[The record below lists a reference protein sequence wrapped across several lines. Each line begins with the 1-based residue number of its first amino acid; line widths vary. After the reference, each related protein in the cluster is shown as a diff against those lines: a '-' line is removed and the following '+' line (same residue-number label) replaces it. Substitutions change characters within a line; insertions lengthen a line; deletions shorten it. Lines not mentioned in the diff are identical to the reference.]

1 MLPGNSTAPLLSPT
15 EAAHT
20 ICSLCPALPLSWS
33 CHPPTHTT
41 LQPRKIGTWRLK
53 SQDNEANCANSA
65 LYESAVRSARF
76 ATCRLPFCHFCCWD
90 MEWAAVRFTLH
101 PPLAGAKVGAGLL
114 SWRATW
120 PTVVGC
126 RRMVGLHHH
135 RARDHL
141 PRHLN
146 PWACPLTGRVRA
158 STEPGLQIA
167 INGRLTEGRPPPAP
181 GRQNPQSPL
190 LPLLPL
196 LPLTLARARR
206 IGLSLH
212 PPAMTRSGRAL
223 TQNSR
228 RSSMAMRSPSWKMAC
243 DFVSTLVRGTEYCL
257 SLSHRPARS
266 K

>member
-1 MLPGNSTAPLLSPT
+1 MLPGNEHCAGPKPHRSRPHHFVALPGTTAVLELSPPPNT
-15 EAAHT
+15 
-20 ICSLCPALPLSWS
+20 LPASKDRNLASE
-33 CHPPTHTT
+33 
-41 LQPRKIGTWRLK
+41 K
-53 SQDNEANCANSA
+53 QDNEANCANSA
-65 LYESAVRSARF
+65 PLRKRCPTQRWF

-146 PWACPLTGRVRA
+146 PWARPLTGRVRA

>member
-1 MLPGNSTAPLLSPT
+1 MPT
-15 EAAHT
+15 RRVKFR
-20 ICSLCPALPLSWS
+20 AL
-33 CHPPTHTT
+33 
-41 LQPRKIGTWRLK
+41 
-53 SQDNEANCANSA
+53 A
-65 LYESAVRSARF
+65 LARRR
-76 ATCRLPFCHFCCWD
+76 CGLPFCHFCCWD

-101 PPLAGAKVGAGLL
+101 PRLAGAKVAAGLL